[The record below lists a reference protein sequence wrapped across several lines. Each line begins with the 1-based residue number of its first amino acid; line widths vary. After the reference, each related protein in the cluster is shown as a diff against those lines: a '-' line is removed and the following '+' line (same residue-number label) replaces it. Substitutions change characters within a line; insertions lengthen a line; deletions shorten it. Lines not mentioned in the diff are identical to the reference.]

1 MKLNND
7 TLNLL
12 YTSMKTAER
21 SGLGYVSE
29 LIAFGTLAIMNDS
42 PLHRYFLKQGMKHME
57 IVEKVQELYNEHFPS
72 EEERAEEY
80 NAIVQSAYEASMNG
94 EAYPEEVELTKE
106 EFENIGSTFLTIE
119 LIVEGGRRKIQITI
133 TKELYEILV
142 TAIDIAESMYN
153 TDTLTNHYML
163 AAFSEKMT
171 DIYLELI
178 MNCLG
183 PNALLTSTALDKP
196 GFEEVNQKFVL
207 PKNLESFLTVLNNNY
222 SPDEEYCKIL
232 GRDRETETLIR
243 ILSKATKRNAIL
255 VGYPGVGKTAIVE
268 KFVWSIVKGTC
279 HSRFKDALVL
289 SLDVTSIVAG
299 TKYRGTAEARFQEL
313 VKFLETHPGCILFM
327 RFILCLVQVL
337 AKMVN

>member
-119 LIVEGGRRKIQITI
+119 LIVEGGTRKIQITI
-133 TKELYEILV
+133 TKELYDILL
-142 TAIDIAESMYN
+142 TAIDIA
-153 TDTLTNHYML
+153 
-163 AAFSEKMT
+163 
-171 DIYLELI
+171 
-178 MNCLG
+178 
-183 PNALLTSTALDKP
+183 
-196 GFEEVNQKFVL
+196 
-207 PKNLESFLTVLNNNY
+207 
-222 SPDEEYCKIL
+222 
-232 GRDRETETLIR
+232 
-243 ILSKATKRNAIL
+243 
-255 VGYPGVGKTAIVE
+255 
-268 KFVWSIVKGTC
+268 
-279 HSRFKDALVL
+279 
-289 SLDVTSIVAG
+289 
-299 TKYRGTAEARFQEL
+299 
-313 VKFLETHPGCILFM
+313 
-327 RFILCLVQVL
+327 
-337 AKMVN
+337 